1 MTRRLGQV
9 ELFGEGRLGKGKKK
23 IFGSLPGKIPGNRKK
38 KERGRGV
45 SRDLAPLTL
54 SLCTPR
60 ESKGR
65 ERRSPAAA

>member
-38 KERGRGV
+38 RRGGEG
-45 SRDLAPLTL
+45 SR
-54 SLCTPR
+54 
-60 ESKGR
+60 EI
-65 ERRSPAAA
+65 